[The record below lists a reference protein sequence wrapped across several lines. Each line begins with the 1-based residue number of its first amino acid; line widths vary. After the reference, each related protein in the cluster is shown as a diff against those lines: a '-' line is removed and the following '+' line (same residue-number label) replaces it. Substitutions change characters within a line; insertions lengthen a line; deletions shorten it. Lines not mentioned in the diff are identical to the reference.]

1 MESMDAYMDTVLLL
15 CTSQLIKIV
24 RSKYY
29 YYESYIAS
37 MHTC

>member
-1 MESMDAYMDTVLLL
+1 MDTVLLL

-29 YYESYIAS
+29 YESYIAS